1 MNEYRTH
8 NTDETLRAPRIRVAP
23 IVVRDHALLL
33 VRHVKG
39 DRTYWLLPG
48 GGVDYGE
55 TLGEALLREIKEETN
70 LDTEL
75 GELVMV
81 NDSIPPDGHR
91 HVVNL
96 YFTARVTGG
105 ELRKGA
111 ESNLAELRFVPC
123 CGLSPSKNSRPSS
136 STQTSGPGCCR
147 PSARGFPARPCI
159 RAICGR
165 IRLGDNHEPCM
176 HWIALHM
183 RNRTR

>member
-111 ESNLAELRFVPC
+111 ESNLAELRFVPFEE
-123 CGLSPSKNSRPSS
+123 LETIEFYPDIRPWLL
-136 STQTSGPGCCR
+136 PALR
-147 PSARGFPARPCI
+147 AGFP
-159 RAICGR
+159 GK
-165 IRLGDNHEPCM
+165 
-176 HWIALHM
+176 ALYPG
-183 RNRTR
+183 NLWKD

>member
-1 MNEYRTH
+1 MSDARTH

-23 IVVRDHALLL
+23 IIVKDNALLL

-70 LDTEL
+70 LDAEL
-75 GELVMV
+75 GELVMA

-105 ELRKGA
+105 EMRMGGDW
-111 ESNLAELRFVPC
+111 NLAELRFVPFEE
-123 CGLSPSKNSRPSS
+123 LDTIEFYPDIRPWLL
-136 STQTSGPGCCR
+136 PALR
-147 PSARGFPARPCI
+147 AGFP
-159 RAICGR
+159 GS
-165 IRLGDNHEPCM
+165 
-176 HWIALHM
+176 ALYPG
-183 RNRTR
+183 NLWKD